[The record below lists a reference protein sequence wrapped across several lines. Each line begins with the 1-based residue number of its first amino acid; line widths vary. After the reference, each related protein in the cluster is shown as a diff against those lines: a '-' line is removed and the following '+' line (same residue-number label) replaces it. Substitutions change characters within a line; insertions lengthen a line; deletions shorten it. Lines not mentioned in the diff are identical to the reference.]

1 MTMSQKVFIQVFI
14 KSENDLPK
22 EIGYYNVHLKHSRIE
37 LKLIQFPY
45 KSPITN
51 NYWLKRVDW
60 YLQERELPTEDNASS
75 KIVKSSLGKNSNDY
89 YSGFMDCFDWLMS
102 KLK

>member
-1 MTMSQKVFIQVFI
+1 MKVYIQVFI
-14 KSENDLPK
+14 KSQADLPK

-51 NYWLKRVDW
+51 NYWLKRIDW
-60 YLQERELPTEDNASS
+60 YLQERELPIRGNATS
-75 KIVKSSLGKNSNDY
+75 KAHDGMNRCNNGYY